1 MLNSYQKITR
11 SDCIRILNNQ
21 AQMIEDLKNSK
32 IVIIGGTGFV
42 GTWIAEM
49 ISALND
55 EYNFNIELNLI
66 ARNTDKFLKTWPHL
80 CDRKD
85 IKLIKTDSRQLVN
98 FPMDAE
104 WVIHAAANPDTRFH
118 ASNPLETASV
128 ISEGTMNLMRLGER
142 LGKLKKI
149 LYLSSG
155 LVSANTSTLEQ
166 NNIQNDFANLP
177 SDPAY
182 IYANSKRFAES
193 ICNAA
198 TSQSRLSVVMTRPF
212 SFIGPYQSLDNPW
225 AQTTFISDALNG
237 HKIRLHGDG
246 QIIRSYLYGA
256 DAAFW
261 FLNLL
266 LNGSI
271 EETINI
277 GSPKEISLQNLAEI
291 ISGNFNPSP
300 DIVFN
305 TAPRAYKRES
315 KLVPVMSQV
324 LNKYNLAVYT
334 SIDEAIK
341 LTIDWHKCFLKK

>member
-1 MLNSYQKITR
+1 MLDGYQKITR
-11 SDCIRILNNQ
+11 SDCLRILNNKTQ
-21 AQMIEDLKNSK
+21 VIDGLKNSK
-32 IVIIGGTGFV
+32 VVVIGGTGFV

-66 ARNTDKFLKTWPHL
+66 ARNTDKFTKKWLHL
-80 CDRKD
+80 SSRKD
-85 IKLIKTDSRQLVN
+85 IKLIKSDVRQLIN
-98 FPMDAE
+98 FPKDAE

-128 ISEGTMNLMRLGER
+128 ISEGTINLMRLAER
-142 LGKLKKI
+142 LGELKKI

-155 LVSANTSTLEQ
+155 LVSSNSSDIEQ
-166 NNIQNDFANLP
+166 GHLKNDFANLP

-198 TSQSRLSVVMTRPF
+198 ASQSRLSVVMTRPF

-237 HKIRLHGDG
+237 NEIRLYGDG

-277 GSPKEISLQNLAEI
+277 GSPNEISLQNLAQL
-291 ISGNFNPSP
+291 ISTNFNPSP
-300 DIVFN
+300 DIIYN
-305 TAPRAYKRES
+305 TAPRAQKREP
-315 KLVPVMSQV
+315 KLVPPMSQV
-324 LNKYNLAVYT
+324 LSKYNLAVYT
-334 SIDEAIK
+334 PIEDAIK
-341 LTIDWHKCFLKK
+341 LTVDWHKCFLK

>member
-1 MLNSYQKITR
+1 
-11 SDCIRILNNQ
+11 
-21 AQMIEDLKNSK
+21 
-32 IVIIGGTGFV
+32 
-42 GTWIAEM
+42 
-49 ISALND
+49 
-55 EYNFNIELNLI
+55 
-66 ARNTDKFLKTWPHL
+66 
-80 CDRKD
+80 
-85 IKLIKTDSRQLVN
+85 
-98 FPMDAE
+98 
-104 WVIHAAANPDTRFH
+104 
-118 ASNPLETASV
+118 
-128 ISEGTMNLMRLGER
+128 MNLMRLGER

-155 LVSANTSTLEQ
+155 LVSANTSKLEK
-166 NNIQNDFANLP
+166 NSIQNDFANLP

-198 TSQSRLSVVMTRPF
+198 TSQSRLSIVMTRPF

-246 QIIRSYLYGA
+246 QIMRSYLYGA

-261 FLNLL
+261 FLCLL
-266 LNGSI
+266 QNGST
-271 EETINI
+271 EDVINI
-277 GSPKEISLQNLAEI
+277 GSPKEISLQNLAEL

-305 TAPRAYKRES
+305 TAPRANKIES
-315 KLVPVMSQV
+315 KLVPLMSEV

-334 SIDEAIK
+334 TTEEAIK
-341 LTIDWHKCFLKK
+341 LTIDWHKCFLKNKFY

>member
-1 MLNSYQKITR
+1 MLNEYQKITR
-11 SDCIRILNNQ
+11 SDCLRILSNQ
-21 AQMIEDLKNSK
+21 AQMIDGLKNSK
-32 IVIIGGTGFV
+32 VVIIGGTGFV

-80 CDRKD
+80 SDRKD
-85 IKLIKTDSRQLVN
+85 FKLIKSDARQLAN

-128 ISEGTMNLMRLGER
+128 ISEGTINLMRLAER

-155 LVSANTSTLEQ
+155 LVSANASILEQ
-166 NNIQNDFANLP
+166 NNVKNDFANLP
-177 SDPAY
+177 SDSAY

-198 TSQSRLSVVMTRPF
+198 ASQSRLSIVMTRPF

-237 HKIRLHGDG
+237 NAIRLHGDG
-246 QIIRSYLYGA
+246 QIVRSYLYGG

-261 FLNLL
+261 FLSLL
-266 LNGSI
+266 LNGST

-277 GSPKEISLQNLAEI
+277 GSSKEISLQNLAQL
-291 ISGNFNPSP
+291 ISANFNPSP

-305 TAPRAYKRES
+305 TAPRAQKKES
-315 KLVPVMSQV
+315 KLFPLMSQV
-324 LNKYNLAVYT
+324 LSKYNLAVYT
-334 SIDEAIK
+334 PIEDAIK
-341 LTIDWHKCFLKK
+341 LTIDWHKCFLKE

>member
-1 MLNSYQKITR
+1 MLTEYQKITR
-11 SDCIRILNNQ
+11 SDCLRILNNQ
-21 AQMIEDLKNSK
+21 AQMIDDLKNSK

-66 ARNTDKFLKTWPHL
+66 SRNTDKFLKTWPHL

-85 IKLIKTDSRQLVN
+85 IKLIKSDSRQLVN
-98 FPMDAE
+98 FPLDAE

-128 ISEGTMNLMRLGER
+128 ITEGTINLMRLAER
-142 LGKLKKI
+142 LGELKKI

-155 LVSANTSTLEQ
+155 LVSSTPSNIEQ
-166 NNIQNDFANLP
+166 SHFKNDFANLP

-198 TSQSRLSVVMTRPF
+198 ASQSRLSVVMTRPF

-237 HKIRLHGDG
+237 NEIRLYGDG

-277 GSPKEISLQNLAEI
+277 GSPNEISLQNLAQL
-291 ISGNFNPSP
+291 ISTNFNSSP
-300 DIVFN
+300 DIIFN
-305 TAPRAYKRES
+305 TLPRAQKREP
-315 KLVPVMSQV
+315 KLVPPMSQA
-324 LNKYNLAVYT
+324 LSKYNLAVYT
-334 SIDEAIK
+334 PIEDAIK
-341 LTIDWHKCFLKK
+341 LTVDWHKCFLK